1 MHDAV
6 HDYLGHLGGCF
17 LFFFD
22 TGSWNQWN
30 RRNLLENL
38 SLTKHLYGINTLLL
52 EQGYG
57 MKGWCETYHLN
68 KDDIEKGE
76 NTGYANAL

>member
-1 MHDAV
+1 MMLCMTIWDTWEGV
-6 HDYLGHLGGCF
+6 
-17 LFFFD
+17 FFFWHR
-22 TGSWNQWN
+22 SWNQWN
-30 RRNLLENL
+30 RRNLFGNL

-68 KDDIEKGE
+68 KDDIGKGE
-76 NTGYANAL
+76 NTEYANAL